1 MAGAV
6 LVRRQTHPAAA
17 ALEVDGALELLKRP
31 PCDEGELEGGGG
43 VDAAEEVG
51 ELPPG
56 GVDEREGKVADDGGV
71 GGLPAEADEG
81 DVARPGVDEVGLV
94 RMDVFAG
101 AGVKNDDPGR
111 GGDQDVSAFVMSCN
125 GSALLSCA
133 KGVQVLPRCD
143 GRVRMTSG
151 SHPGTLRAGRSSETV
166 LAVGWSQRSDG

>member
-1 MAGAV
+1 M
-6 LVRRQTHPAAA
+6 
-17 ALEVDGALELLKRP
+17 
-31 PCDEGELEGGGG
+31 
-43 VDAAEEVG
+43 DAAEEVWKLLPSGVG
-51 ELPPG
+51 EH
-56 GVDEREGKVADDGGV
+56 EGKVADDRGV
-71 GGLPAEADEG
+71 GCLTAEADEG

-143 GRVRMTSG
+143 DRVRVTSG
-151 SHPGTLRAGRSSETV
+151 SHPGTLRAGCSSETG